1 MQTNQK
7 ERAERLYV
15 KAEDAVKRISAQ
27 AGSVKETIKRQYDI
41 SSMKAKVIRLELSL
55 KRDFEKAGEAI
66 YAQCEAEGEDVSA
79 CTNRVLALFAEIDSK
94 RDLIREMRAC
104 IMSMEDAAEELP
116 LCVGDMAQWNDEDDE
131 ALEEKNIAAAPFFET
146 GQEDTE

>member
-7 ERAERLYV
+7 ERAERLYD
-15 KAEDAVKRISAQ
+15 KAEDAAKRISAQ
-27 AGSVKETIKRQYDI
+27 AGNVKEAIKRQYDI

-55 KRDFEKAGEAI
+55 KKDFEKAGEAI

-104 IMSMEDAAEELP
+104 VMSMEDAAEELP
-116 LCVGDMAQWNDEDDE
+116 FCAGDMAQWNDEDDE
-131 ALEEKNIAAAPFFET
+131 ALEEKNIEAAPVFEAE
-146 GQEDTE
+146 QEDME